1 MTNVDVRAAL
11 ARHRDEKPLL
21 LSCDFHIDRLLDD
34 DVCQTLTAD
43 LRGLVP
49 SGFEVRVATRNLAR
63 MLPNSRGL
71 YLFVWAPPVMIN
83 SGRPDTPHLDTRIVL
98 YVGEAGAGSSGGT
111 LRSRYRSEY
120 AECVGGNPENLW
132 QHGND
137 RKSRLKQWLSLSP
150 LEYWF
155 AEIEDRSR
163 ISELETRMISL
174 LNPPLNDKGRRKLKP
189 SSIQNAF

>member
-1 MTNVDVRAAL
+1 
-11 ARHRDEKPLL
+11 
-21 LSCDFHIDRLLDD
+21 
-34 DVCQTLTAD
+34 
-43 LRGLVP
+43 
-49 SGFEVRVATRNLAR
+49 
-63 MLPNSRGL
+63 
-71 YLFVWAPPVMIN
+71 
-83 SGRPDTPHLDTRIVL
+83 
-98 YVGEAGAGSSGGT
+98 
-111 LRSRYRSEY
+111 
-120 AECVGGNPENLW
+120 LW